1 MKAAFAVFCGSTLC
15 GVLPLD
21 DSIRARN
28 TSFAFSSA
36 NTCVLS
42 LRGVAEGGSFPSPG
56 DSDYA
61 AGMSDQKIVKWA
73 AIHGRWRFEGAE
85 AKYEGPQPPQVG
97 QLVNRPFG
105 ICLSDVR
112 FSEGEARTV
121 VRLPAQIGPSA
132 IASHIDP
139 ETSAYLMFGFRARTE
154 EYTLAGLAGF
164 QSAYTIARFGPNLA
178 WNAVAVAGSK
188 ENLIPEREYEIAVR
202 VRGQRL
208 ILIVDGIRVLEHVLE
223 VPIEY
228 AQLGLVGWGEGEV
241 VFRNTSVTQEPGKVF
256 VVMQF
261 SPPYDELYKD
271 VIQPLSEKSGL
282 QAYHAGE
289 VFGPGVILDDIV
301 RGIEEAKIVIAE
313 ITAPNENV
321 FYELGYAHALKKPT
335 ILLAD
340 RTKKLPFDISGYRCL
355 FYENSIGGKRKVEE
369 ALDKHLKAIL
379 HE

>member
-1 MKAAFAVFCGSTLC
+1 M
-15 GVLPLD
+15 
-21 DSIRARN
+21 
-28 TSFAFSSA
+28 SA
-36 NTCVLS
+36 QN
-42 LRGVAEGGSFPSPG
+42 
-56 DSDYA
+56 
-61 AGMSDQKIVKWA
+61 IVKWA
-73 AIHGRWRFEGAE
+73 AIHGKWRFEGAE
-85 AKYEGPQPPQVG
+85 VTYEGPQPPQTG
-97 QLVNRPFG
+97 QLSNPVG

-112 FSEGEARTV
+112 FSEGEASTI
-121 VRLPAQIGPSA
+121 VRLPPRQGSSSISTRV
-132 IASHIDP
+132 DP
-139 ETSAYLMFGFRARTE
+139 EASAYLMFGFRALTE
-154 EYTLAGLAGF
+154 EYTLAGLAGY

-178 WNAVAVAGSK
+178 WNAVAAAGSK
-188 ENLIPEREYEIAVR
+188 ENLIPDRDYEITVR
-202 VRGQRL
+202 LRGQRL

-228 AQLGLVGWGEGEV
+228 AQLGLVGWGEHEV
-241 VFRNTSVTQEPGKVF
+241 VFRNTSVSQEPGKVF

-261 SPPYDELYKD
+261 SPPYEELYKD

-301 RGIEEAKIVIAE
+301 RGIEEAKIIIAE
-313 ITAPNENV
+313 ITALNENV

-355 FYENSIGGKRKVEE
+355 FYENSICGKRKVEE